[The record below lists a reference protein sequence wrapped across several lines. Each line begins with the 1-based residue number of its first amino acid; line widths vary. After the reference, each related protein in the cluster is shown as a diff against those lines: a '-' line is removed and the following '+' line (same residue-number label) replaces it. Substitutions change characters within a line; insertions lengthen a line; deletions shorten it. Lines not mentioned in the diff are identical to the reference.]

1 MTQAH
6 WAAAHIG
13 TPWVPGVSDC
23 WSFART
29 VWRDRWDWTVPPL
42 TVDPQDARAV
52 RHALGIPPEDAGW
65 LATDRPVEGDAVLM
79 AKGARPCHVGIWIV
93 PPSGVGVLHSV
104 ERSGVVFT
112 PPPRLAGIGYRII
125 GTYRRVE

>member
-1 MTQAH
+1 M
-6 WAAAHIG
+6 
-13 TPWVPGVSDC
+13 
-23 WSFART
+23 
-29 VWRDRWDWTVPPL
+29 

-65 LATDRPVEGDAVLM
+65 QGTDSPVEGNAVLM
-79 AKGARPCHVGIWIV
+79 AKGARPCHVGIWIA
-93 PPSGVGVLHSV
+93 PPSGAGVLHSV

-112 PPPRLAGIGYRII
+112 SPQRLAGIGYRII